1 MMQMTTTSAPLLR
14 FRLLC
19 SLLLIGLVTFLSLTV
34 AKQPQQLQSLGGYVT
49 IVLLLFLFSK
59 HPSKVLQKS
68 LAVTSFSADI
78 LARLIT
84 I

>member
-1 MMQMTTTSAPLLR
+1 MMLMTTTSAPLLR

-59 HPSKVLQKS
+59 HPSKVFLNT
-68 LAVTSFSADI
+68 LGVTSFGEAI
-78 LARLIT
+78 LARLRT